1 VTNQRKS
8 ESKIREADGAKGDV
22 GTANPVGVGADVVGV
37 LDSIDIPVVVVDR
50 DCKVVRFNRGA
61 TDLLGIGPSD
71 IGCRPCSMQAL
82 ANIPAIEQLCM
93 QVMVDEVPSRHD
105 WRDGDRWFLV
115 RISPCAGADR
125 QTSGAVLTFTNVTAF
140 RASLGQ
146 AIYEREYTKTI
157 LNTVIDP
164 LVVLG
169 DGLQVQTANRAFYDW
184 FGVSREQ
191 TQGISLRDLGDHAW
205 KASGLWSSLEA
216 VLVHNREFQTIE
228 FEGSFPNVGRRT
240 VLLDARRL
248 ARDGI
253 ALVLL
258 AFRDITERKLAE
270 LASRESETRFRT
282 LFESMDEGYCVVEM
296 IFDEENNPI
305 DYRFLEVNQAFEK
318 QTGIIDAR
326 GRLMREIAPSHEQHW
341 FDIYGRIALTGETL
355 RFENPAA
362 ALRRHFEV
370 CAFRV
375 GAPELRH
382 VGIVFNDITERKN
395 LDEMLHKRVAEL
407 AAADRHRNEFLAI
420 LAHELRNPLTP
431 LRNAVQI
438 LRRSPADALV
448 VEKARDLIDRQAH
461 QMSRLVS
468 DLLEA
473 ARAQNGQI
481 KLQRAPLDLRST
493 IEHVVDLMR
502 PVFEGKH
509 QRLRMTLPEAP
520 VWVEGDATRLEQVFT
535 NLLSN
540 ANKYTQERGE
550 IEIQLGADLMDEPA
564 HSAVVKV
571 VDNGEGIEAEL
582 VPRLFELFAQ
592 ADRSLAHSQG
602 GLGIGLSLVRTLVEM
617 HGGRVSMRS
626 EGRGSG
632 STFEVR
638 IPLTRAPL
646 DKETLKASLPSLQSV
661 ARQCRV
667 LVVEDNRDIRET
679 SCQLLLMAGFE
690 VKGVST
696 GSEALE
702 EAPAFGPNV
711 VLLDVGLPGLNGYD
725 VARRLRDMPQFAS
738 TKLIAITGY
747 DTPEARA
754 LSAAAGFDHHV
765 CKPVNFDELATLL
778 S

>member
-1 VTNQRKS
+1 
-8 ESKIREADGAKGDV
+8 
-22 GTANPVGVGADVVGV
+22 
-37 LDSIDIPVVVVDR
+37 
-50 DCKVVRFNRGA
+50 
-61 TDLLGIGPSD
+61 
-71 IGCRPCSMQAL
+71 MQAL
-82 ANIPAIEQLCM
+82 ADVPEIERLCIR
-93 QVMVDEVPSRHD
+93 VMDDEVPSRHD
-105 WRDGDRWFLV
+105 LRNDDRWFLV
-115 RISPCAGADR
+115 RISPYAGADQR
-125 QTSGAVLTFTNVTAF
+125 VSGAVLAFTNVTAF

-157 LNTVIDP
+157 LNTMIDP

-169 DGLQVQTANRAFYDW
+169 DDLKIQTANRAFYDW

-191 TQGISLRDLGDHAW
+191 TQGIPLSDLGGHDW
-205 KASGLWSSLEA
+205 RASSLWSSLRRT
-216 VLVHNREFQTIE
+216 LSHNREFETIE
-228 FEGSFPNVGRRT
+228 FEGSFPQVGLRT

-248 ARDGI
+248 ARDGT

-258 AFRDITERKLAE
+258 AFRDITERKQAE
-270 LASRESETRFRT
+270 LGRRESETRFRT

-296 IFDEENNPI
+296 IFDAQNHPI
-305 DYRFLEVNQAFEK
+305 DYRFLEVNPAFEK

-326 GRLMREIAPSHEQHW
+326 GRLMRDIAPNHEQHW
-341 FDIYGRIALTGETL
+341 FDIYGRVALSGETL

-362 ALRRHFEV
+362 ALQRHFEV
-370 CAFRV
+370 CAFPV
-375 GAPELRH
+375 GPPELRH

-395 LDEMLHKRVAEL
+395 LDRQRELALAQEEALRKDAETATQALAQVQEALHKRVAEL

-448 VEKARDLIDRQAH
+448 VEKARDLIDRQVH

-481 KLQRAPLDLRST
+481 KLQRAALDLRST

-502 PVFEGKH
+502 PVFAGKH
-509 QRLRMTLPEAP
+509 QMLRMTLPEAP
-520 VWVEGDATRLEQVFT
+520 VWVEGDATRLDQVFT

-540 ANKYTQERGE
+540 ANKYTPERGD
-550 IEIQLGADLMDEPA
+550 IEINL
-564 HSAVVKV
+564 SAAPLDGPVGWAIVKV
-571 VDNGEGIEAEL
+571 IDNGDGIDAEL
-582 VPRLFELFAQ
+582 VPRLFELFSQ

-602 GLGIGLSLVRTLVEM
+602 GLGIGLSLVRTLVEL
-617 HGGRVSMRS
+617 HGGRVSMQS
-626 EGRGSG
+626 DGRGSG
-632 STFEVR
+632 STFEVS
-638 IPLTRAPL
+638 IPLAHTL
-646 DKETLKASLPSLQSV
+646 LYKETSRVPPPALQSV
-661 ARQCRV
+661 SRQCRV
-667 LVVEDNRDIRET
+667 LVVEDNQDIRET
-679 SCQLLLMAGFE
+679 SCQLLSMAGFE

-702 EAPAFGPNV
+702 EAPVFSPNI

-725 VARRLRDMPQFAS
+725 VARHLRSMPQFVD
-738 TKLIAITGY
+738 TTLIAITGY

-765 CKPVNFDELATLL
+765 CKPVNFDELAPLL
-778 S
+778 EIGVAQR